1 MPGHQQPL
9 DHLPFEN
16 MTFHEFRDIGFG
28 SDPIPG
34 ALGINDDTGAVF
46 AVIQTP
52 GLVGANG
59 SFYAKTLDF
68 FFEEGMQTFRSEI
81 GTTAARIALR
91 ALIDTDKNMMGKSRH
106 RT

>member
-1 MPGHQQPL
+1 M
-9 DHLPFEN
+9 
-16 MTFHEFRDIGFG
+16 
-28 SDPIPG
+28 
-34 ALGINDDTGAVF
+34 
-46 AVIQTP
+46 IQTP

-59 SFYAKTLDF
+59 SFYAKALDF
-68 FFEEGMQTFRSEI
+68 FFEEGMQTFRPEI